1 MNPLN
6 KEKSLQFLEDLN
18 LGGRSSNLKNSEGP
32 QQSTA
37 ALVGKDNYNLITA
50 AENVTSYSKLGNLH
64 ACPRKY
70 KLLQLDAISAQE
82 RVPNIDFATG
92 HAVGAGFQEYFAT
105 RDLDKA
111 LWQCFLSWNA
121 DLLAEPAPRKKKC
134 YPLAHLAVEQA
145 AHFIQTSELNDYEIA
160 ILPSGRQAVEVS
172 FAIDCE
178 NGFIHRGHIDLIARN
193 KLTGK
198 IAVLEVKTSGFKGI
212 NSALYY
218 NSEQA
223 LGYSVVVDALF
234 PGLGEFE
241 VYYLVYSIPDE
252 AWNILPITKPISS
265 KAEFLSTLLLDHAT
279 LKTYKKLD
287 FYPKRGS
294 SCYAYARPCQY
305 LMQCNTLP
313 PANEITLSMDEL
325 QGAGSLDFVA
335 SISALRQS
343 VEALSVGEGNES

>member
-1 MNPLN
+1 
-6 KEKSLQFLEDLN
+6 
-18 LGGRSSNLKNSEGP
+18 LKNSEDSK
-32 QQSTA
+32 QSTA
-37 ALVGKDNYNLITA
+37 TLVGKDNYNVITA
-50 AENVTSYSKLGNLH
+50 ARNVTSYSKLGNLH

-121 DLLAEPAPRKKKC
+121 DLLTEPAPRKKKC

-145 AHFIQTSELNDYEIA
+145 AHFLDNSELEDYEIA
-160 ILPSGRQAVEVS
+160 ILPSGRPAVEVS

-193 KLTGK
+193 KVTGK

-212 NSALYY
+212 NAALYY

-241 VYYLVYSIPDE
+241 VYYIIYSIPDE
-252 AWNILPITKPISS
+252 AWNILPITKPISA

-279 LKTYKKLD
+279 ISTYNKLN
-287 FYPKRGS
+287 FFPKRGS
-294 SCYAYARPCQY
+294 ACYAFARPCQY
-305 LMQCNTLP
+305 LMQCNTI
-313 PANEITLSMDEL
+313 PATVETTLSMEEL
-325 QGAGSLDFVA
+325 NAIGAMDFVA
-335 SISALRQS
+335 TVSELRQS
-343 VEALSVGEGNES
+343 IKSASAGEDDNEG